1 MASHNTI
8 LMNRA
13 HIQRCIKRLSL
24 QVWEHHE
31 KGKEIIIIGLNKRG
45 SAVAQQI
52 SSELEKFSGEK
63 VNFNV
68 YDVENANFLP
78 DNPDFS
84 NRHVAVVDD
93 VVFSGQTM
101 FKALTAIYDKAEPAQ
116 THVVVL
122 IDRGHRKV
130 PVQADF
136 TGLKIPTKPGEHVD
150 VVVKNEKIL
159 EVTLKKTH

>member
-1 MASHNTI
+1 
-8 LMNRA
+8 MNQA
-13 HIQRCIKRLSL
+13 HILRCIKRLSL

-31 KGKEIIIIGLNKRG
+31 KGKEIYIIGLNTRG
-45 SAVAQQI
+45 TALAQKI
-52 SSELEKFSGEK
+52 ASELKKLSGEE

-68 YDVENANFLP
+68 YDAEKGNFLH
-78 DNPDFS
+78 DKTDFS

-116 THVVVL
+116 THIVVL

-150 VVVKNEKIL
+150 VVVKNQEIL
-159 EVTLKKTH
+159 EVTLRKTH

>member
-1 MASHNTI
+1 MGSHKTI
-8 LMNRA
+8 LMNHA
-13 HIQRCIKRLSL
+13 HILRCIKRLSL

-31 KGKEIIIIGLNKRG
+31 KGKEIVIVGLNKRG
-45 SAVAQQI
+45 SALAQQI
-52 SSELEKFSGEK
+52 SSELEKHSGEK
-63 VNFNV
+63 IKFNV
-68 YDVENANFLP
+68 YDVEKRIFLH
-78 DNPDFS
+78 DKPDFS

-150 VVVKNEKIL
+150 VVVKNEKLL